1 MTSRSFQQLGLLVLG
16 IGILAA
22 LWLPGLNKDSKV
34 KEKSITTSVEEVSHD
49 HAEGESHSSEGDKGV
64 YPDSYNYAISLAE
77 KASSEGASSK
87 ITSALMIDSVASLME
102 DEKLT
107 AQLNKRTE
115 QLLNDALKL
124 EPENKDALNNLAM
137 IDIYL
142 KEDVMNG
149 VQKLLKVVRIDNNN
163 EMALYQ
169 LGILAVKSGQTDKA
183 IERFEKLVSLQPQNK
198 EYHKNLAL
206 LYSQKG
212 NTSKAE
218 RHAALAK

>member
-1 MTSRSFQQLGLLVLG
+1 MTRRRVQQLSLLVLG

-22 LWLPGLNKDSKV
+22 LWLPGLNKDSMV
-34 KEKSITTSVEEVSHD
+34 KKESAATSVEGDSHS
-49 HAEGESHSSEGDKGV
+49 HAEGESHSNESDKGT
-64 YPDSYNYAISLAE
+64 YPDSYNYAISLAD

-87 ITSALMIDSVASLME
+87 VASALLIDSVASLME
-102 DEKLT
+102 DEKL
-107 AQLNKRTE
+107 AAELNKYTE
-115 QLLNDALKL
+115 QLLNDALQL

-137 IDIYL
+137 VEIYR

-206 LYSQKG
+206 LYGQKG

>member
-1 MTSRSFQQLGLLVLG
+1 
-16 IGILAA
+16 
-22 LWLPGLNKDSKV
+22 
-34 KEKSITTSVEEVSHD
+34 
-49 HAEGESHSSEGDKGV
+49 
-64 YPDSYNYAISLAE
+64 
-77 KASSEGASSK
+77 
-87 ITSALMIDSVASLME
+87 
-102 DEKLT
+102 
-107 AQLNKRTE
+107 
-115 QLLNDALKL
+115 LNDALKL

-137 IDIYL
+137 IDIYR